1 MRKVE
6 EMIKEEG
13 LWAGLNRPQVSME
26 NTDVVVFGIP
36 FDGGVSFRA
45 GIRR

>member
-13 LWAGLNRPQVSME
+13 LWAGLNRPMISIE
-26 NTDVVVFGIP
+26 NADVVVFGIP
-36 FDGGVSFRA
+36 
-45 GIRR
+45 